1 MESICANQGCGGGRL
16 KWLAMILLLVVCA
29 GCSVTMTGSA
39 KWSEVDGSAQE
50 LETIQKE
57 HGQLLA
63 AVSAMTKELET
74 SERGID
80 PVLSVLKKYGI
91 NVGTQAVPQT
101 AGE

>member
-1 MESICANQGCGGGRL
+1 M
-16 KWLAMILLLVVCA
+16 KWLAMILLLVACA

-50 LETIQKE
+50 LEALQKK
-57 HGQLLA
+57 HGQLSA
-63 AVSAMTKELET
+63 AVSAMTQELG
-74 SERGID
+74 SAERGLD